1 VAKTSPVPDQLLV
14 PRALGRA
21 MLRRQMLLERGRT
34 SALAAIERLV
44 GMQTQVPNA
53 PYVGLW
59 SRVDGFQPRELAELI
74 VQRRAVRGPLMRNTL
89 HLVSAEDY
97 AAIRPAVRSVLER
110 GFASSPFARELD
122 GLGLDSVV
130 AAGRGLLG
138 GQPLSRAELAPLL
151 ARRWPERDPSSLA
164 YAVTHLAALVQVPP
178 RGVWGESGAARW
190 TTAESWLDRR
200 LSSDRLPDE
209 LILRYLAAFG
219 PATVADV
226 QAWSG
231 LTGVAGVIE
240 RLRPRL
246 RTFRDRVGRQL
257 FDVADGPLPDPQ
269 TPAPPRFLPEFD
281 NVLVAYADRT
291 RVIDDDHRE
300 RLTRNL
306 GRPTLLVD
314 GYVRAWWT
322 LQREDD
328 RATLVVEP
336 FQALSPGQLAEVE
349 VEGEALLEL
358 AAADAHRRAIRFRAT
373 R

>member
-1 VAKTSPVPDQLLV
+1 
-14 PRALGRA
+14 
-21 MLRRQMLLERGRT
+21 MLLERVGT

-59 SRVDGFQPRELAELI
+59 SRLDGFQPGELAKLI
-74 VQRRAVRGPLMRNTL
+74 VQRRAVRGSLMRNTL
-89 HLVSAEDY
+89 HLVSADDY

-110 GFASSPFARELD
+110 QFASSAFARELE
-122 GLGLDSVV
+122 GLGLDRVLE
-130 AAGRGLLG
+130 AGRALLG
-138 GQPLSRAELAPLL
+138 GKPLSRAELAPLL
-151 ARRWPERDPSSLA
+151 AQRWPKRDPTSLA
-164 YAVTHLAALVQVPP
+164 YAVTHLVALVQVPP

-200 LSSDRLPDE
+200 LSSDRQSDE
-209 LILRYLAAFG
+209 LILRYLGAFG
-219 PATVADV
+219 PATVADI

-231 LTGVAGVIE
+231 LTGVAAVIE
-240 RLRPRL
+240 RMRPRL
-246 RTFRDRVGRQL
+246 RTFQDLSGRQL
-257 FDVADGPLPDPQ
+257 FDVADGPLPDPE

-300 RLTRNL
+300 RLTRSL

-322 LQREDD
+322 LEREDD

-336 FQALSPGQLAEVE
+336 FEALLPLQRAEIE
-349 VEGEALLEL
+349 AEGEALLEF
-358 AAADAHRRAIRFRAT
+358 AAADARRRVIRFRAVG
-373 R
+373 